1 GSRITDSRTSSS
13 ISAADIVT
21 PLTIAIGGDAG
32 FMDGAGV
39 GCGVATGVGVAA
51 GFAVV
56 GLEPGRRVCADAKP
70 NSRTAVNTARAILGK
85 IIRASFL
92 SRVNLSTRTSEL
104 AHRFE
109 RVNLVRLLVGS
120 QPHDARK
127 PQSIAAFVTLGWLN
141 AVKGYFQNDPRFD
154 YAHAAVGE
162 LLKSVRAKP
171 LSHLRD
177 FRIGQ
182 TRISF

>member
-1 GSRITDSRTSSS
+1 
-13 ISAADIVT
+13 
-21 PLTIAIGGDAG
+21 
-32 FMDGAGV
+32 MDGAGV
-39 GCGVATGVGVAA
+39 GCGVAIGVGVAA

-56 GLEPGRRVCADAKP
+56 GLEPGRRVCADAKL
-70 NSRTAVNTARAILGK
+70 NSRTAANTARAILGK

-92 SRVNLSTRTSEL
+92 SRVNLSTGTSEP

-109 RVNLVRLLVGS
+109 RINLIRILIRS

-141 AVKGYFQNDPRFD
+141 AVKSYFQNYARFD

-162 LLKSVRAKP
+162 LLESVRAKP
-171 LSHLRD
+171 FGHLGD

-182 TRISF
+182 PGISLADVEQLRFSF